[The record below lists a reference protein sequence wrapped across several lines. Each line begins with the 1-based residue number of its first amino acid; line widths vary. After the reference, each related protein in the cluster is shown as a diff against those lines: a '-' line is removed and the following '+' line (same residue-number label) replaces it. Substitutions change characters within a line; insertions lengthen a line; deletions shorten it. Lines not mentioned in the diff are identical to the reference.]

1 MSRFDIRY
9 TEIDD
14 MMWECKDEMDS
25 LIKSCEKYEDYING
39 FSQLSS
45 FRGEAAEAIKAYML
59 DVHRSIISSIK
70 TAANE
75 FNDRFLIYKTG
86 YYEIDNSCCYALPEE
101 VLNQAITLYN
111 NKLGDVI
118 YESQRLKNALSNIS
132 GIYAIEAPSTFS
144 IENEHNELN
153 DKLNKLI
160 ESIKD
165 YESETKT
172 QSLTNLEKLLGA
184 LKTSLS
190 KCSAQTS
197 ESVTEY
203 TAGSFFTEEHTID
216 LANNVYVCY
225 TFHSQNERQLEAAW
239 DNEEELREL
248 ARQREIQG
256 FWQIVGGAFLIV
268 TGTLCIVCTLGAATP
283 IVVTGMVA
291 GGGTILFGASDMLE
305 GGQNIYYG
313 ANGDLSSTAF
323 NPLRDTVFM
332 GNQEIYDNTKN
343 VFAFTAGAMCPISKA
358 YGELGKLSF
367 RTVGTIVGQE
377 IISDQAGNLANM
389 AVTEIGE
396 QWNWNPYF
404 TQTLAMGT
412 GIFASNK
419 TSNTLVGLDQKF
431 NISGNYSKSFSAGMP
446 PENLLLKN
454 NYKDSDKPIPLSN
467 DLIPE
472 HIKDYMDKIRNY
484 GDSLELDIKPT
495 IEDVSLLSRQT
506 GDEFAVITVKDK
518 YYLIRGSE
526 RETPI
531 NNKIFKSMQEELGT
545 LDYHA
550 HPFKGDVRPSP
561 EDLAFASK
569 IKWQDEFIITSAD
582 GKISIYDKSGIKYA
596 DTIKNKI
603 SKEDIDFYNSIWGD
617 NND

>member
-132 GIYAIEAPSTFS
+132 GIYAIETPSTFS

-225 TFHSQNERQLEAAW
+225 TFHSQNEQQLEAAW
-239 DNEEELREL
+239 DNEAEIREELE
-248 ARQREIQG
+248 RQREIQG

-431 NISGNYSKSFSAGMP
+431 NFSGNYPNIKVVENRNISGFKYKHNPSDNPKVLQDAIEDPSAVYGYRPREDGSLASFANGEWNNTIAVEGYRQDRIAYHNRNEGAAQRFISNMFLNGSTTEEVAKAVNQYRNQSRINSFIDTDGNIKNMDGYKAALVRAEKNSY
-446 PENLLLKN
+446 ENLIKRG
-454 NYKDSDKPIPLSN
+454 KT
-467 DLIPE
+467 PE
-472 HIKDYMDKIRNY
+472 QIIKSATKGNPAMDACTGLY
-484 GDSLELDIKPT
+484 
-495 IEDVSLLSRQT
+495 DV
-506 GDEFAVITVKDK
+506 
-518 YYLIRGSE
+518 YY
-526 RETPI
+526 
-531 NNKIFKSMQEELGT
+531 
-545 LDYHA
+545 
-550 HPFKGDVRPSP
+550 
-561 EDLAFASK
+561 
-569 IKWQDEFIITSAD
+569 
-582 GKISIYDKSGIKYA
+582 
-596 DTIKNKI
+596 DT
-603 SKEDIDFYNSIWGD
+603 Y
-617 NND
+617 

>member
-431 NISGNYSKSFSAGMP
+431 NFSGNYPDAKVIVNENYNNTDDLKYVQTGGREFDVNEYIKKLEKVDERYEKIRNNNEDVTIISENTGIPGSKIQRI
-446 PENLLLKN
+446 K
-454 NYKDSDKPIPLSN
+454 
-467 DLIPE
+467 E
-472 HIKDYMDKIRNY
+472 HLFIKDYIKDEGIGRFDSDVEIADAWDRLINGNY
-484 GDSLELDIKPT
+484 NPNDI
-495 IEDVSLLSRQT
+495 DLLNHEYYESRFE
-506 GDEFAVITVKDK
+506 G
-518 YYLIRGSE
+518 
-526 RETPI
+526 
-531 NNKIFKSMQEELGT
+531 IFKT
-545 LDYHA
+545 DYRTA
-550 HPFKGDVRPSP
+550 HDSTIKSGRVWDPFKEV
-561 EDLAFASK
+561 E
-569 IKWQDEFIITSAD
+569 
-582 GKISIYDKSGIKYA
+582 
-596 DTIKNKI
+596 
-603 SKEDIDFYNSIWGD
+603 
-617 NND
+617 

>member
-1 MSRFDIRY
+1 
-9 TEIDD
+9 
-14 MMWECKDEMDS
+14 
-25 LIKSCEKYEDYING
+25 
-39 FSQLSS
+39 
-45 FRGEAAEAIKAYML
+45 
-59 DVHRSIISSIK
+59 
-70 TAANE
+70 
-75 FNDRFLIYKTG
+75 
-86 YYEIDNSCCYALPEE
+86 
-101 VLNQAITLYN
+101 
-111 NKLGDVI
+111 
-118 YESQRLKNALSNIS
+118 
-132 GIYAIEAPSTFS
+132 
-144 IENEHNELN
+144 
-153 DKLNKLI
+153 
-160 ESIKD
+160 
-165 YESETKT
+165 
-172 QSLTNLEKLLGA
+172 
-184 LKTSLS
+184 
-190 KCSAQTS
+190 
-197 ESVTEY
+197 
-203 TAGSFFTEEHTID
+203 
-216 LANNVYVCY
+216 
-225 TFHSQNERQLEAAW
+225 
-239 DNEEELREL
+239 
-248 ARQREIQG
+248 
-256 FWQIVGGAFLIV
+256 
-268 TGTLCIVCTLGAATP
+268 
-283 IVVTGMVA
+283 
-291 GGGTILFGASDMLE
+291 MLE

-431 NISGNYSKSFSAGMP
+431 NFLGNYPKSFSAGMP

>member
-172 QSLTNLEKLLGA
+172 QSLTNLEKLLEA

-239 DNEEELREL
+239 DNEAEIREELE
-248 ARQREIQG
+248 RQREIQG

-431 NISGNYSKSFSAGMP
+431 NFSGNYPKSFSAGIS
-446 PENLLLKN
+446 PEDAARYNA
-454 NYKDSDKPIPLSN
+454 YW
-467 DLIPE
+467 
-472 HIKDYMDKIRNY
+472 
-484 GDSLELDIKPT
+484 DSLENGTHTLPEMSAEDFSRFEFG
-495 IEDVSLLSRQT
+495 IEHLSRP
-506 GDEFAVITVKDK
+506 DEIICVEKNGIVNAYKAKDTV
-518 YYLIRGSE
+518 E
-526 RETPI
+526 
-531 NNKIFKSMQEELGT
+531 N
-545 LDYHA
+545 
-550 HPFKGDVRPSP
+550 
-561 EDLAFASK
+561 SK
-569 IKWQDEFIITSAD
+569 I
-582 GKISIYDKSGIKYA
+582 YR
-596 DTIKNKI
+596 N
-603 SKEDIDFYNSIWGD
+603 D
-617 NND
+617 N